1 MLLDRLNYDE
11 PMVGIDTVA
20 TGLGAFWGSVTG
32 MGYRLVHEPLNIY
45 GDDNLFVLEALNH
58 YLRAADG
65 ADGRPITVR
74 ATAWTDRNR
83 DGQVQS
89 VRRHQDMSP
98 LYNGSSR
105 AAAVE
110 RT

>member
-1 MLLDRLNYDE
+1 MLLDKLNYDE

-58 YLRAADG
+58 YLRDADG